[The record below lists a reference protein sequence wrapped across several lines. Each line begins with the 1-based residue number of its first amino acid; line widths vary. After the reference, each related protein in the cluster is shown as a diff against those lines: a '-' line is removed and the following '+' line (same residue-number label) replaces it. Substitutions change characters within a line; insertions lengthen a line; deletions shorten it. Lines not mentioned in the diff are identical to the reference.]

1 MLMLFNMQW
10 IGTYNQFTQYLENVK
25 KLSNTITGVTFK
37 GVYVP
42 SDEWSYT
49 LLFDLDRYANM
60 VQLYHTF
67 VKKYLQP
74 DSRSNIALGR
84 WTLLHTPEELGY
96 PI

>member
-1 MLMLFNMQW
+1 VIRVTPYKGGENRNVDAL
-10 IGTYNQFTQYLENVK
+10 QYAVA
-25 KLSNTITGVTFK
+25 ITGVTFK
-37 GVYVP
+37 GVYLP
-42 SDEWSYT
+42 SDEWNYA
-49 LLFDLDRYANM
+49 LLFDLDKYANS

-74 DSRSNIALGR
+74 DSRSNIALGK